1 MSEPVSI
8 SIIVP
13 VYEDNDD
20 NVIINIDALVNQL
33 TEWGFREYEL
43 LVFLSIKRYLTF
55 PDYLTNNEKI
65 IFVDHRGEI
74 GLGSIFRKG
83 IQRASKEYVGLIPP
97 YNQVNLESLKDI
109 SAALKGSD
117 MVVAYIENPKAR
129 SWHRIVASAVNT
141 MIVNLLFG
149 LKLKYYHLSFF
160 RTSLAKKA
168 SINSN
173 SHAAM
178 VEATVWLAKSGASV
192 IQLPFIMFPHNFK
205 SKSHAFRIANIVEIF
220 KTYATLFW
228 QIRILR
234 RRIVF

>member
-20 NVIINIDALVNQL
+20 NVIINIYTLVNKL
-33 TEWGFREYEL
+33 NELGIKEYEL

-55 PDYLTNNEKI
+55 PDYLTNNKKI

-83 IQRASKEYVGLIPP
+83 IQRAGKEYVGILPP
-97 YNQVNLESLKDI
+97 YNQINLESLKDI
-109 SAALKGSD
+109 CAALKGRD
-117 MVVAYIENPKAR
+117 MVVAYIKNPKAR

-141 MIVNLLFG
+141 MMVNLLFG

-160 RTSLAKKA
+160 RTSLAKKVNIT
-168 SINSN
+168 SD

-178 VEATVWLAKSGASV
+178 IETTVWLAKSGASV
-192 IQLPFIMFPHNFK
+192 IQLPFIMVPHDFK
-205 SKSHAFRIANIVEIF
+205 SKSRAFRIANIVEIF

-228 QIRILR
+228 QVQILR
-234 RRIVF
+234 KRLF